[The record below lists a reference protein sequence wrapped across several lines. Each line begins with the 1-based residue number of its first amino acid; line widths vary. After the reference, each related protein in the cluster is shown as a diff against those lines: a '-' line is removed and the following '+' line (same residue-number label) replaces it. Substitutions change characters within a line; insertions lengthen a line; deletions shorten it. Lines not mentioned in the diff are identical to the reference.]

1 MQLLLTTATTAGT
14 QPIYLPYDKA
24 PVPFGDPLAATV
36 TSAGSGSG
44 AAGGV
49 FTVPGYAPSNG
60 DAVSLSVAG
69 PFTSAAP
76 AGFNGFLSTL
86 SAITSQAQPNTT
98 YYVSS
103 ASADTFSISTQKA
116 TAAAPPGVLAVTT
129 TLGNY
134 GGQLYVHLL
143 SNQVDGTVCPF
154 KTGATVVAMNGGSNA
169 TIGTYTSTHSFD
181 SVTLLGAPDLN
192 TVLATGT
199 YGAPLGPNASGTT
212 GWNVIGTIG
221 FGLPKLVTLAYDWIV
236 ASGSTSS
243 LILLQN

>member
-1 MQLLLTTATTAGT
+1 MQVLLTTGVSAATNSNA
-14 QPIYLPYDKA
+14 IYLPYDKA

-49 FTVPGYAPSNG
+49 FTVPGYTQVANG

-86 SAITSQAQPNTT
+86 SAITSQAQPNIT

-103 ASADTFSISTQKA
+103 ASGSTFSISTQKA
-116 TAAAPPGVLAVTT
+116 SAAAPPGVIAVTT

-134 GGQLYVHLL
+134 GGQLFVHLL
-143 SNQVDGTVCPF
+143 SNQVDGTTIPF
-154 KTGATVVAMNGGSNA
+154 KPGNTVLAWNAGNVGMLSSNA
-169 TIGTYTSTHSFD
+169 APITLFGTNDVNSI
-181 SVTLLGAPDLN
+181 
-192 TVLATGT
+192 LATGT
-199 YGAPLGPNASGTT
+199 YGAPLGPNGSATT
-212 GWNVIGTIG
+212 GWNVMATIG
-221 FGLPKLVTLAYDWIV
+221 FGTPKLVQLNYDWIV
-236 ASGSTSS
+236 ASASTCTLV
-243 LILLQN
+243 LIQN